1 MDPKNGD
8 ESKHNGKAGRAHV
21 VQNGD
26 ATEAAQTNH
35 IADVADAANKREK
48 NHRRD
53 EHFQSGEKGNLD
65 H

>member
-8 ESKHNGKAGRAHV
+8 ESKHDRKTRRAKV
-21 VQNGD
+21 VQNGN
-26 ATEAAQTNH
+26 AAEAAQTNH